1 MKKLRWFHLK
11 NMPDI
16 DSLSKE
22 MSSNRFTPE
31 SEHGFILDIVRE
43 DFIQGRYV
51 EKLVSSETIADPYGI
66 EYTQSRTIYQTCNFV
81 VSTTPPELEI
91 LNSPKNTQSFLSAL
105 SKASFFS
112 IAVAPIKVD
121 AFLWAK
127 LFLEGN
133 SKEYTV
139 ESVQIGALKLN
150 ESVTAKSVV
159 KGKNN
164 VIEACQTLANGKP
177 INYEKVKIKSNE
189 VGQHFIEFTQIGSAR
204 TSNNTNSE
212 ENSKL
217 RNSLIKAASLLS
229 APLN

>member
-1 MKKLRWFHLK
+1 
-11 NMPDI
+11 MPEI
-16 DSLSKE
+16 DSLAKE

-31 SEHGFILDIVRE
+31 SGHGFILDIVRE
-43 DFIQGRYV
+43 DFIKGRYV
-51 EKLVSSETIADPYGI
+51 EKLVSTETIADPYGN
-66 EYTQSRTIYQTCNFV
+66 EYTQSITFYQTCNFFI
-81 VSTTPPELEI
+81 STTPPELEI

-105 SKASFFS
+105 SEASFFN

-121 AFLWAK
+121 ALLWAK
-127 LFLEGN
+127 LFLGEN

-139 ESVQIGALKLN
+139 ESIQVGSLKLN

-177 INYEKVKIKSNE
+177 INYEKVKIKSNK
-189 VGQHFIEFTQIGSAR
+189 VGQHFIEFTQVGSAH

-212 ENSKL
+212 ENNNL
-217 RNSLIKAASLLS
+217 RNSLIKAASLLTDNHT
-229 APLN
+229 PLH